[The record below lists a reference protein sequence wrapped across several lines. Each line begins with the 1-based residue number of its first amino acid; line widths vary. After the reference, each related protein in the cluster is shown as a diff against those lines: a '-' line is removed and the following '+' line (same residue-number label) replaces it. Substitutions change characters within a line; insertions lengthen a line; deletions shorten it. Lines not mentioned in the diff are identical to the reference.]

1 MAISVDTVYQTV
13 LALANK
19 EQRGY
24 ITPQEFNLFAK
35 QAQMEIFEQYFYDV
49 NQFGRLPQGAEE
61 AFDPRQMV
69 IDKLS
74 IFSKQ
79 QSLVDQNPQNKS
91 SHDSPLPVDWYRTKS
106 VVANMPGNNR
116 VIQKVSVEEYRNSSQ
131 GGYLTKPNALRAIYY
146 NDFSNNR
153 IVVVPNLADFSS
165 YYGSSSTYS
174 NVIMEY
180 YRKPLDPKWTYVVV
194 NDKAIWNPSQGAGGQ
209 DFQLHASEERDLIL
223 KILQLAGIT
232 IKDFALVQAAG
243 QEVANVVQQEKQ

>member
-1 MAISVDTVYQTV
+1 MVSVNTVYQTV

-49 NQFGRLPQGAEE
+49 NQFGRLPRGDY
-61 AFDPRQMV
+61 AFDPKQMV

-74 IFSKQ
+74 IFQKQ
-79 QSLVDQNPQNKS
+79 ETLVDQNPQQKD
-91 SHDSPLPVDWYRTKS
+91 SHDSPLPTDWYRTK
-106 VVANMPGNNR
+106 ALYCNMPGNAR
-116 VIQKVSVEEYRNSSQ
+116 VIQKVSLKEYKEAVQ
-131 GGYLTKPNALRAIYY
+131 GGYLTRPSALRAVYY
-146 NDFSNNR
+146 NEFSNNR

-174 NVIMEY
+174 KVTMEY

>member
-1 MAISVDTVYQTV
+1 MAISVNTVYQTV

-49 NQFGRLPQGAEE
+49 NQFGRLP
-61 AFDPRQMV
+61 
-69 IDKLS
+69 
-74 IFSKQ
+74 IFQKQ
-79 QSLVDQNPQNKS
+79 ETLVDHNPQIKS
-91 SHDSPLPVDWYRTKS
+91 SHHSFLPVDWYRTKS
-106 VVANMPGNNR
+106 VVANMPGNSR
-116 VIQKVSVEEYRNSSQ
+116 VIQKVSVEEYRESAQ
-131 GGYLTKPNALRAIYY
+131 GGYLTKPSALRAVYF

-153 IVVVPNLADFSS
+153 IVVIPNLADFSS

-174 NVIMEY
+174 KVTMEY